1 MPAAPRAV
9 LTWFLLAV
17 LLVAAASYS
26 QGSRYTL
33 VAGQDSVQAA
43 AHSSAQTAAAAHPQD
58 DSQQHHACCQ
68 RYPASRSEPAPLKT
82 AVPDPPAVALPAGT
96 HPLLASGPPDTQPR
110 RQALRLDQL
119 SISRT

>member
-1 MPAAPRAV
+1 M
-9 LTWFLLAV
+9 AV

-33 VAGQDSVQAA
+33 VAGQDSVQDSLQAP
-43 AHSSAQTAAAAHPQD
+43 AHTSAQTAAAAHPQD

-68 RYPASRSEPAPLKT
+68 RYPASRSEPAPLRT
-82 AVPDPPAVALPAGT
+82 AVPDPPAVTLSAGT
-96 HPLLASGPPDTQPR
+96 HAVLANGPPHTQPR
-110 RQALRLDQL
+110 RQALTLDQL